1 MLCTLCPRNCNAVR
15 TDKQCEGFCQSFT
28 LPKVARIAPHFWE
41 EPCISGSN
49 GSGAV
54 FFCGCNLKCVFCQ
67 NYEISA
73 LNQGKYI
80 TVSQLAECYKEL
92 EKQGVHN
99 INLVNACHYVFA
111 ILESFKIYKPSVPVV
126 YNSSG
131 YEKAETLKLLE
142 NSVDIYL
149 PDFKYSDNKLAEEY
163 SSAPDYRETAIEA
176 IDEMVRQKG
185 APVFDDDGMLKSG
198 VIVRHLI
205 LPNHTKN
212 SIGVLEILKERYNNK
227 ILVSLMGQYIPHG
240 KASQFKKLSRKITKR
255 EYNKVADKLLEL
267 ELDGFMQ
274 ELSAADEK
282 FIPKWNY

>member
-1 MLCTLCPRNCNAVR
+1 MLCNLCPRNCNSIR
-15 TDKQCEGFCQSFT
+15 TTKLGNGFCKSSAI
-28 LPKVARIAPHFWE
+28 PKVARIAPHFWE
-41 EPCISGSN
+41 EPCISGKN

-80 TVSQLAECYKEL
+80 TPYQLAESYKEL
-92 EKQGVHN
+92 EEKGVNN
-99 INLVNACHYVFA
+99 INLVSACHYIFA
-111 ILESFKIYKPSVPVV
+111 VLESFKIYKPSVPVV

-131 YEKAETLKLLE
+131 YEKAETIKMLE
-142 NSVDIYL
+142 SSVDIYL

-163 SSAPDYRETAIEA
+163 SSAPDYKETAVKA
-176 IDEMVRQKG
+176 VDEMVRQKG
-185 APVFDDDGMLKSG
+185 VPVFDDDGMLKSG

-212 SIGVLEILKERYNNK
+212 SIGVLEILKERYDNK

-240 KASQFKKLSRKITKR
+240 KATEFEKLSRKITKR
-255 EYNKVADKLLEL
+255 EYKKVADKLLDL
-267 ELDGFMQ
+267 GLDGFMQ
-274 ELSAADEK
+274 ELSAADEQY
-282 FIPKWNY
+282 IPKWDY